1 MPDPIG
7 IVVVDDHPIFR
18 NGLVQVV
25 QLDPHFRVLA
35 EGESA
40 SEAIDLAHLHQPDL
54 LLLDVT
60 MKDSG
65 IDAIDSILQVSPMTR
80 IAILTASEQTADITR
95 ALRAGATGYL
105 LKGTTANELLSILHE
120 LVDGGTHISSRAMSR
135 LVDDQ
140 RRSTTQSAHA
150 APLETLSPQE
160 VRVLRLVAQGR
171 NNREIGNELGI
182 QEKTIKFH
190 LSNVYAKLNVR
201 NRVEA
206 SLAARRGWNL
216 D

>member
-1 MPDPIG
+1 MAEILG
-7 IVVVDDHPIFR
+7 IVVIDDHPIFR
-18 NGLVQVV
+18 NGLVQVL
-25 QLDPHFRVLA
+25 QLDPSFEVLA
-35 EGESA
+35 EGDSA
-40 SEAIDLAHLHQPDL
+40 SQAVELARQHKPAL

-60 MKDSG
+60 MADSG
-65 IDAIDSILQVSPMTR
+65 IDAIDGILQASPNTR
-80 IAILTASEQTADITR
+80 IAMLTASEQAADITR
-95 ALRAGATGYL
+95 ALSAGAAGYL

-120 LVDGGTHISSRAMSR
+120 LIDGKTHISSRAMSR

-140 RRSTTQSAHA
+140 RRTTNHSA
-150 APLETLSPQE
+150 LDTLSPQE
-160 VRVLRLVAQGR
+160 GRVLRLVAKGR
-171 NNREIGNELGI
+171 NNREIGDELGI

-190 LSNVYAKLNVR
+190 LSNVFTKLNVR